1 MSGDESG
8 REGSITGG
16 EGDDGFRYK
25 VEVQVRFRDLDAM
38 NHVNNAVYFT
48 YFEIARIAYY
58 GELTGSPD
66 ARDLDMILAEATCT
80 YRSPAVYRER
90 LDVWV
95 RTVSLGRSSS
105 VFEYRIV
112 EQTTGRLVA
121 TGRTVQVMYDYAAG
135 RSTPMPPELRAR
147 FEAFEGRPLSRTG

>member
-1 MSGDESG
+1 MGDEG
-8 REGSITGG
+8 N
-16 EGDDGFRYK
+16 DDFRYK
-25 VEVQVRFRDLDAM
+25 VEVEVRFRDLDAM

-58 GELTGSPD
+58 GELTGATDP
-66 ARDLDMILAEATCT
+66 RELDTILAEATCT
-80 YRSPAVYRER
+80 YRSPAVYGER

-95 RTVSLGRSSS
+95 RAASLGRSSS

-121 TGRTVQVMYDYAAG
+121 TGRSVQVMYDYVAG
-135 RSTPMPPELRAR
+135 RPVPITPELRAR
-147 FEAFEGRPLSRTG
+147 FEAFEGRPLSRAE